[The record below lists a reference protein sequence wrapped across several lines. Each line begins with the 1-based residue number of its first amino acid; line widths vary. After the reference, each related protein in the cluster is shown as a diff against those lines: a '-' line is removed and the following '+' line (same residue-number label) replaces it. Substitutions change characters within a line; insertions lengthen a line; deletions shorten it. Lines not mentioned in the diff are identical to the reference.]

1 MTQWCA
7 TATGVLAA
15 LALVAAARYRAV
27 SATQRRRVTQ
37 QQHEIARLQERL
49 TAELSHRSA
58 ELAAVQHEQELNA
71 STQRAFLS
79 VARRILVMAHDQQA
93 LLDEMERTHDDPTLL
108 EGLLKADHAAAQ
120 QARLAQTL
128 AVLCGARA
136 GRHWPEPVSLE
147 DVVRGAQSRILP
159 FQRVMIRSRLETA
172 VVGAAAEALIHA
184 VAELLDNATRYS
196 PPSTQVFVTLMPV
209 HNGAVIEIDDGGVG
223 MPEPAVAKAADALA
237 GGSGL
242 EVSRLGEVPQLGLA
256 AVGRL
261 CEQYGFRVTLS
272 SAPSPYGGVRVV
284 VLLPNALLTEPL
296 PPTLPGPGRGDAVFG
311 RTAAPAPSG
320 PHGSAV
326 PPAGPGFAPDRP
338 LDRPSDRPLD
348 RPHDRPLDRP
358 DRAARSGSGASAAY
372 DPDELYHPA
381 PGGPAPYDQAPYDAY
396 DPAPY
401 DPATYEPPPYDPAS
415 AAGYPAVYPPV
426 TGYPQADDRAAR
438 TDSAGPS
445 HSVGPAHAT
454 AHSAGPAPAG
464 PPAADGS
471 PPPLPRR
478 SHRRGRAASRHAAAA
493 APTPPPAPP
502 SRSARQA
509 QAFMTM
515 FQAGTAGGRS
525 AARSTSQDRPAD
537 PTHPARQDRTEPPLG
552 RAGDRFPAPG
562 HPGDHPPVAAQGSYD
577 PTLPPSP
584 QLPQRSGEFHDH
596 HP

>member
-27 SATQRRRVTQ
+27 SVTQRRRADRLRRDL
-37 QQHEIARLQERL
+37 ARLQEQL
-49 TAELSHRSA
+49 GAELSRRGA
-58 ELAAVQHEQELNA
+58 ELAAVQQEQELTA

-93 LLDEMERTHDDPTLL
+93 LLDEMERTHDDPALL

-159 FQRVMIRSRLETA
+159 FQRVVVRSRIETA

-184 VAELLDNATRYS
+184 IAELLDNATRYS

-223 MPEPAVAKAADALA
+223 MPEQAVAKAAAALA
-237 GGSGL
+237 GGTSL

-261 CEQYGFRVTLS
+261 AEQYGFRVTLS

-296 PPTLPGPGRGDAVFG
+296 PPTVPGLGFG
-311 RTAAPAPSG
+311 
-320 PHGSAV
+320 
-326 PPAGPGFAPDRP
+326 
-338 LDRPSDRPLD
+338 L
-348 RPHDRPLDRP
+348 
-358 DRAARSGSGASAAY
+358 
-372 DPDELYHPA
+372 
-381 PGGPAPYDQAPYDAY
+381 
-396 DPAPY
+396 
-401 DPATYEPPPYDPAS
+401 
-415 AAGYPAVYPPV
+415 
-426 TGYPQADDRAAR
+426 DDRAFG
-438 TDSAGPS
+438 AGPRPT
-445 HSVGPAHAT
+445 GHAAEHPLVET
-454 AHSAGPAPAG
+454 PPTGR
-464 PPAADGS
+464 PPAAAGT

-478 SHRRGRAASRHAAAA
+478 SHRRDRANRPAQHAS
-493 APTPPPAPP
+493 PAPP
-502 SRSARQA
+502 PEPPYRSARDA
-509 QAFMTM
+509 QAFMAM
-515 FQAGTAGGRS
+515 FQAGTASGRS
-525 AARSTSQDRPAD
+525 AARAQAQPDPSLPA
-537 PTHPARQDRTEPPLG
+537 
-552 RAGDRFPAPG
+552 
-562 HPGDHPPVAAQGSYD
+562 
-577 PTLPPSP
+577 SP
-584 QLPQRSGEFHDH
+584 RLPQRSGEFHDH

>member
-27 SATQRRRVTQ
+27 SVTQRRRADRQ
-37 QQHEIARLQERL
+37 QRENARLQEQL
-49 TAELSHRSA
+49 AVELARRGS
-58 ELAAVQHEQELNA
+58 ELAAVQQEQELNA

-93 LLDEMERTHDDPTLL
+93 LLDEMERTHDDPALL

-159 FQRVMIRSRLETA
+159 FQRVVVRSRIETA

-209 HNGAVIEIDDGGVG
+209 HNGAVVEIDDGGVG
-223 MPEPAVAKAADALA
+223 MPEPAVTKAASALA
-237 GGSGL
+237 GGTSL

-261 CEQYGFRVTLS
+261 AEQYGFRVTLS

-296 PPTLPGPGRGDAVFG
+296 PPTVPGLGPDDPAFPADPHRNPASPYLGGHS
-311 RTAAPAPSG
+311 RTTAHPL
-320 PHGSAV
+320 V
-326 PPAGPGFAPDRP
+326 ETPPAGP
-338 LDRPSDRPLD
+338 
-348 RPHDRPLDRP
+348 
-358 DRAARSGSGASAAY
+358 AA
-372 DPDELYHPA
+372 
-381 PGGPAPYDQAPYDAY
+381 
-396 DPAPY
+396 
-401 DPATYEPPPYDPAS
+401 
-415 AAGYPAVYPPV
+415 
-426 TGYPQADDRAAR
+426 
-438 TDSAGPS
+438 
-445 HSVGPAHAT
+445 
-454 AHSAGPAPAG
+454 
-464 PPAADGS
+464 

-478 SHRRGRAASRHAAAA
+478 SHRRDRSNRHASPAA
-493 APTPPPAPP
+493 PPPAPAP
-502 SRSARQA
+502 PYRSAQDAR
-509 QAFMTM
+509 AFMAM
-515 FQAGTAGGRS
+515 FQAGTADGRS
-525 AARSTSQDRPAD
+525 AARTQAQPHRSLPA
-537 PTHPARQDRTEPPLG
+537 
-552 RAGDRFPAPG
+552 
-562 HPGDHPPVAAQGSYD
+562 
-577 PTLPPSP
+577 SP
-584 QLPQRSGEFHDH
+584 QLPQRFGEFHDH

>member
-7 TATGVLAA
+7 TATGVLAV

-27 SATQRRRVTQ
+27 SVTQRGRADRL
-37 QQHEIARLQERL
+37 EGELARLQEQL
-49 TAELSHRSA
+49 SSELSRRGA
-58 ELAAVQHEQELNA
+58 DLAAVQQEQELTA

-93 LLDEMERTHDDPTLL
+93 LLDEMERTHDDPALL

-159 FQRVMIRSRLETA
+159 FQRVVVRSRIETA

-223 MPEPAVAKAADALA
+223 MPEQAVAKAADALA
-237 GGSGL
+237 GGSSL

-261 CEQYGFRVTLS
+261 AESYGFRVTLS

-296 PPTLPGPGRGDAVFG
+296 PPTVPGLGLGPDGDDPAFRPGPALTPDPR
-311 RTAAPAPSG
+311 PA
-320 PHGSAV
+320 
-326 PPAGPGFAPDRP
+326 
-338 LDRPSDRPLD
+338 
-348 RPHDRPLDRP
+348 
-358 DRAARSGSGASAAY
+358 SGAT
-372 DPDELYHPA
+372 HPGA
-381 PGGPAPYDQAPYDAY
+381 GHPLV
-396 DPAPY
+396 
-401 DPATYEPPPYDPAS
+401 EPPP
-415 AAGYPAVYPPV
+415 
-426 TGYPQADDRAAR
+426 TGR
-438 TDSAGPS
+438 
-445 HSVGPAHAT
+445 
-454 AHSAGPAPAG
+454 
-464 PPAADGS
+464 PPATGDA

-478 SHRRGRAASRHAAAA
+478 SHRRDRGNRTAQHAA
-493 APTPPPAPP
+493 PPPPEPP
-502 SRSARQA
+502 YRSAREA
-509 QAFMTM
+509 QTFMTM
-515 FQAGTAGGRS
+515 FQAGTANGRS
-525 AARSTSQDRPAD
+525 AARSQDRP
-537 PTHPARQDRTEPPLG
+537 
-552 RAGDRFPAPG
+552 PG
-562 HPGDHPPVAAQGSYD
+562 PH
-577 PTLPPSP
+577 
-584 QLPQRSGEFHDH
+584 
-596 HP
+596 

>member
-7 TATGVLAA
+7 TAAGVLAA
-15 LALVAAARYRAV
+15 LALVTAARYHAV
-27 SATQRRRVTQ
+27 SVTHRRRAERLRRDV
-37 QQHEIARLQERL
+37 ARLQEQL
-49 TAELSHRSA
+49 AAELSSRGE
-58 ELAAVQHEQELNA
+58 ELAAVQQEQEHTA

-93 LLDEMERTHDDPTLL
+93 LLDEMERTHDDPALL

-159 FQRVMIRSRLETA
+159 FQRVVVRSRIETA

-223 MPEPAVAKAADALA
+223 MPEQAVAKAAATLA
-237 GGSGL
+237 GGSTL

-261 CEQYGFRVTLS
+261 AEQYGFRVTLS

-296 PPTLPGPGRGDAVFG
+296 PPTVPGL
-311 RTAAPAPSG
+311 G
-320 PHGSAV
+320 P
-326 PPAGPGFAPDRP
+326 
-338 LDRPSDRPLD
+338 
-348 RPHDRPLDRP
+348 
-358 DRAARSGSGASAAY
+358 
-372 DPDELYHPA
+372 
-381 PGGPAPYDQAPYDAY
+381 
-396 DPAPY
+396 
-401 DPATYEPPPYDPAS
+401 
-415 AAGYPAVYPPV
+415 
-426 TGYPQADDRAAR
+426 DDRAFGAGPHHSPVVGGHPLLD
-438 TDSAGPS
+438 TPPPAAPLSAGP
-445 HSVGPAHAT
+445 PP
-454 AHSAGPAPAG
+454 SAGSPADDPA
-464 PPAADGS
+464 

-478 SHRRGRAASRHAAAA
+478 SHRRDRAGKTGQHAA
-493 APTPPPAPP
+493 PPPAPP
-502 SRSARQA
+502 APPYRSARDA
-509 QAFMTM
+509 QAFMAM
-515 FQAGTAGGRS
+515 FQAGTASGRS
-525 AARSTSQDRPAD
+525 AARAQAHDDPFRPA
-537 PTHPARQDRTEPPLG
+537 
-552 RAGDRFPAPG
+552 
-562 HPGDHPPVAAQGSYD
+562 
-577 PTLPPSP
+577 SP
-584 QLPQRSGEFHDH
+584 RLPQRSGEFHDH

>member
-27 SATQRRRVTQ
+27 STTQRRRVTQ
-37 QQHEIARLQERL
+37 QQHEITRLREQL
-49 TAELSHRSA
+49 AAELSRRGT
-58 ELAAVQHEQELNA
+58 ELAAAQQDQELNA

-159 FQRVMIRSRLETA
+159 FQRVMIRSRIETA

-196 PPSTQVFVTLMPV
+196 PPSTQVYVTLMPV

-223 MPEPAVAKAADALA
+223 MPEPAVEKASDALA
-237 GGSGL
+237 GGSTL

-261 CEQYGFRVTLS
+261 AEQYGFRVTIG

-296 PPTLPGPGRGDAVFG
+296 PPTVPGLGRGDAVFG
-311 RTAAPAPSG
+311 GSAAPARSG
-320 PHGSAV
+320 PRGRAV
-326 PPAGPGFAPDRP
+326 PPARPDPAEPGAYPDAAAAYP
-338 LDRPSDRPLD
+338 DVPVD
-348 RPHDRPLDRP
+348 RPH
-358 DRAARSGSGASAAY
+358 
-372 DPDELYHPA
+372 
-381 PGGPAPYDQAPYDAY
+381 APYEPHAPQSPQSPQAPQ
-396 DPAPY
+396 AP
-401 DPATYEPPPYDPAS
+401 
-415 AAGYPAVYPPV
+415 
-426 TGYPQADDRAAR
+426 
-438 TDSAGPS
+438 
-445 HSVGPAHAT
+445 
-454 AHSAGPAPAG
+454 
-464 PPAADGS
+464 
-471 PPPLPRR
+471 
-478 SHRRGRAASRHAAAA
+478 
-493 APTPPPAPP
+493 
-502 SRSARQA
+502 
-509 QAFMTM
+509 
-515 FQAGTAGGRS
+515 
-525 AARSTSQDRPAD
+525 
-537 PTHPARQDRTEPPLG
+537 
-552 RAGDRFPAPG
+552 
-562 HPGDHPPVAAQGSYD
+562 
-577 PTLPPSP
+577 
-584 QLPQRSGEFHDH
+584 
-596 HP
+596 

>member
-27 SATQRRRVTQ
+27 AATQRHRVDRQ
-37 QQHEIARLQERL
+37 QRELARLQEQ
-49 TAELSHRSA
+49 LSTEVNRRGT
-58 ELAAVQHEQELNA
+58 EMAAVQQEQELNA

-93 LLDEMERTHDDPTLL
+93 LLDEMERTHDDPALL

-136 GRHWPEPVSLE
+136 GRHWPEPVPLE

-159 FQRVMIRSRLETA
+159 FQRVVVRSRIETA

-209 HNGAVIEIDDGGVG
+209 HNGVVVEIDDGGVG
-223 MPEPAVAKAADALA
+223 MPEQAVAKAASALA
-237 GGSGL
+237 GGTAL

-261 CEQYGFRVTLS
+261 AEQYGFRVTLS

-296 PPTLPGPGRGDAVFG
+296 PPTVPGLGLGHDDRAFTAGPR
-311 RTAAPAPSG
+311 RTAPPQFPAAPA
-320 PHGSAV
+320 
-326 PPAGPGFAPDRP
+326 
-338 LDRPSDRPLD
+338 
-348 RPHDRPLDRP
+348 
-358 DRAARSGSGASAAY
+358 
-372 DPDELYHPA
+372 
-381 PGGPAPYDQAPYDAY
+381 
-396 DPAPY
+396 
-401 DPATYEPPPYDPAS
+401 
-415 AAGYPAVYPPV
+415 
-426 TGYPQADDRAAR
+426 TGYPPEAEY
-438 TDSAGPS
+438 
-445 HSVGPAHAT
+445 
-454 AHSAGPAPAG
+454 
-464 PPAADGS
+464 PPAAGHPLLEVPPTGGS
-471 PPPLPRR
+471 PAADPTAPPPLPRR
-478 SHRRGRAASRHAAAA
+478 SHRRDRAARPARGTAA
-493 APTPPPAPP
+493 TPPPAPP
-502 SRSARQA
+502 YRSAPQA
-509 QAFMTM
+509 QAFMAM
-515 FQAGTAGGRS
+515 FQAGTASGRS
-525 AARSTSQDRPAD
+525 AARAQAHAD
-537 PTHPARQDRTEPPLG
+537 PS
-552 RAGDRFPAPG
+552 FPA
-562 HPGDHPPVAAQGSYD
+562 
-577 PTLPPSP
+577 SP

>member
-1 MTQWCA
+1 MTMTQWCA

-27 SATQRRRVTQ
+27 SVTHRRRHDRQ
-37 QQHEIARLQERL
+37 QRELARLRDQL
-49 TAELSHRSA
+49 TTELARRGS
-58 ELAAVQHEQELNA
+58 ELAAVQQEQELNA

-159 FQRVMIRSRLETA
+159 FQRVVVRSRIETA

-223 MPEPAVAKAADALA
+223 MPEQAVAKAASALA
-237 GGSGL
+237 GGSAL

-261 CEQYGFRVTLS
+261 SEQYGFRVTLS

-296 PPTLPGPGRGDAVFG
+296 PPTVPGLGPDDPAFAPGP
-311 RTAAPAPSG
+311 
-320 PHGSAV
+320 H
-326 PPAGPGFAPDRP
+326 
-338 LDRPSDRPLD
+338 
-348 RPHDRPLDRP
+348 
-358 DRAARSGSGASAAY
+358 
-372 DPDELYHPA
+372 HPA
-381 PGGPAPYDQAPYDAY
+381 PPLHPAAPTTASQ
-396 DPAPY
+396 
-401 DPATYEPPPYDPAS
+401 EPTR
-415 AAGYPAVYPPV
+415 PPV
-426 TGYPQADDRAAR
+426 PGHPLSPGHRLVDTPPADR
-438 TDSAGPS
+438 SP
-445 HSVGPAHAT
+445 
-454 AHSAGPAPAG
+454 SAGPAV
-464 PPAADGS
+464 

-478 SHRRGRAASRHAAAA
+478 SHRRDRATRHGAPAS
-493 APTPPPAPP
+493 PPPAPAP
-502 SRSARQA
+502 PYRSAQDA
-509 QAFMTM
+509 QAFMAM
-515 FQAGTAGGRS
+515 FQAGTASGRS
-525 AARSTSQDRPAD
+525 AVRAHAHPD
-537 PTHPARQDRTEPPLG
+537 PSHPA
-552 RAGDRFPAPG
+552 
-562 HPGDHPPVAAQGSYD
+562 
-577 PTLPPSP
+577 SP
-584 QLPQRSGEFHDH
+584 QLPQRFGEFHDH

>member
-27 SATQRRRVTQ
+27 TRTQRRRLLRQ
-37 QQHEIARLQERL
+37 QRELDRLREQLDGEL
-49 TAELSHRSA
+49 TRRGAD
-58 ELAAVQHEQELNA
+58 LAAVQHEQELTA

-93 LLDEMERTHDDPTLL
+93 LLDEMERTHDDPALL

-136 GRHWPEPVSLE
+136 GRHWPEPVALE

-159 FQRVMIRSRLETA
+159 FQRVVVRSRIETA

-209 HNGAVIEIDDGGVG
+209 HNGAVVEIDDGGVG
-223 MPEPAVAKAADALA
+223 MPEHAVVKAASALA
-237 GGSGL
+237 GGSSL

-261 CEQYGFRVTLS
+261 AEQYGFRVTLS

-296 PPTLPGPGRGDAVFG
+296 PPTVPGFDDRDFPAAAPRRPAPPQYP
-311 RTAAPAPSG
+311 AAPA
-320 PHGSAV
+320 A
-326 PPAGPGFAPDRP
+326 
-338 LDRPSDRPLD
+338 
-348 RPHDRPLDRP
+348 
-358 DRAARSGSGASAAY
+358 
-372 DPDELYHPA
+372 
-381 PGGPAPYDQAPYDAY
+381 
-396 DPAPY
+396 
-401 DPATYEPPPYDPAS
+401 PATPA
-415 AAGYPAVYPPV
+415 
-426 TGYPQADDRAAR
+426 
-438 TDSAGPS
+438 
-445 HSVGPAHAT
+445 
-454 AHSAGPAPAG
+454 APARDTT
-464 PPAADGS
+464 A

-478 SHRRGRAASRHAAAA
+478 SHRRGRTAPAPGPAA
-493 APTPPPAPP
+493 APAPPPY
-502 SRSARQA
+502 RSARDA
-509 QAFMTM
+509 QAFMAM
-515 FQAGTAGGRS
+515 FQAGTADGRS
-525 AARSTSQDRPAD
+525 AVRHRPAA
-537 PTHPARQDRTEPPLG
+537 PA
-552 RAGDRFPAPG
+552 
-562 HPGDHPPVAAQGSYD
+562 
-577 PTLPPSP
+577 PTLPASP
-584 QLPQRSGEFHDH
+584 QPPQRPGEFHDH